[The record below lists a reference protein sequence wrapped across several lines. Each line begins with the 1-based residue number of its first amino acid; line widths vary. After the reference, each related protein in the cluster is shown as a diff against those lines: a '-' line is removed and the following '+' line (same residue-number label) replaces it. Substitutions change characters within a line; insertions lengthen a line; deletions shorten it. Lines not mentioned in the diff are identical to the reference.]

1 MLMLFKEFLIINI
14 GFNNVLVVT
23 MVVTRLATFESKLA
37 WFDWNLVAP
46 VF

>member
-1 MLMLFKEFLIINI
+1 MLVLFKEFLIINI
-14 GFNNVLVVT
+14 GFNVLVVT